1 VVGNRRKKELR
12 EVDARAFLS
21 AAQERA
27 AQERG
32 SVAATQAM
40 LTSDRCGRRLRI
52 TEAAEQANLSVRSL
66 QRKLASGGVVY
77 SQLADEISTEQAVE
91 MLRDRE
97 STLSEISTAL
107 GYSMVSNFA
116 RAFHRWTG
124 QTPTEFRREL

>member
-21 AAQERA
+21 A

-107 GYSMVSNFA
+107 GYSTVSNFA